1 MNDDD
6 LKHVSVPKADDPNNV
21 KAGKTIRDV
30 GKVAKAAG
38 DKYAANPEANPVYRV
53 GAKVG
58 GEVADKVAGKI
69 ADKVEG
75 GPDNHVSMPKASPQ
89 AQQDTN
95 ELNVNGDPHS
105 ARNEADRDTAQYA
118 KDNNGARL
126 GSMDDVHIPKANNPF
141 VQDPHA
147 ARDAADDAT
156 KQYADDNKDKDD
168 SDDDQNN
175 DDQDDQNHDTD
186 DQDKDDQNDQDKS
199 NGDESDDNKEGSDE
213 SSDDHIKL
221 NTDQDDPT
229 GGKDLDDGETK
240 IGAKGPAEP
249 AENSKT
255 LDEAGDNPIK
265 KAAGNLGDDEG
276 AATSTGAEAAEGAEG
291 STGME
296 VAKAGA
302 DSAGGSTKK
311 SLIVEG
317 AKAGLI
323 EGGKLAALYA
333 AGKLFDKAME
343 MLGLGINGASA
354 AVQSAIVN
362 SPVGQALN
370 GIHAAAQNVG
380 NFIHGIGNG
389 IGNAAHAIGHGIGQ
403 IGHGIAQAGHGIANA
418 AGHVASGIAH
428 VTNNAINSVASVFT
442 GHTVQAATISTAT
455 VVHAGQGLCA
465 TAAIMGVGYGLTFFN
480 SGQRDYTQPP
490 ACQTLV
496 DNAETGAGKVNANQT
511 EEKNA
516 KMAYSLFK
524 TYGMSDAAV
533 AGILGNWTVESHI
546 DPTILEGFSGIEMYH
561 IGPRKK
567 AALAHLSSYAK
578 KCAAAAGGNYSGYGK
593 CPGLGLG
600 QWTSDRGL
608 ALMAFAK
615 KMGGDHH
622 WYDMD
627 VQLAWVLAE
636 PQSSHGRLN
645 LKKYG
650 KHTDV
655 DDATRDW
662 FLNWEGIDNGTLPQ
676 RQAAAHAWIK
686 KMKGWK
692 VNNTEANNI
701 LSMAKKMG
709 SKATEVAVNDAAN
722 NCARSIQGVDNSSLI
737 WAALSFAWDS
747 NKLATGNNGTPLYQ
761 KVHKGIFP
769 GDPHFQS
776 CDRVVAS
783 AVRWSGTDIKY
794 PAGSTSEQYKHDMT
808 DSHWKKVGTS
818 NSMHYSELKP
828 GDIFL
833 ANGVHTFLYVGNPA
847 VKESI
852 KRNMHSKDKTPANGD
867 EVDGSLNQRS
877 AGIGVDAK
885 YSIQHGDGNTYTIFR
900 NKKNDKSKKYASVAK
915 MPSKADD

>member
-1 MNDDD
+1 MNDDGLDD
-6 LKHVSVPKADDPNNV
+6 LKHVSIPKADDPNNA
-21 KAGKTIRDV
+21 KAGEIIRD
-30 GKVAKAAG
+30 GGEVAKVAG
-38 DKYAANPEANPVYRV
+38 DKYATNSAS
-53 GAKVG
+53 
-58 GEVADKVAGKI
+58 KI
-69 ADKVEG
+69 ADKVED
-75 GPDNHVSMPKASPQ
+75 GPNNHVSIPKASQQ
-89 AQQDTN
+89 AQKDTN
-95 ELNVNGDPHS
+95 DLNAESDPHA
-105 ARNEADRDTAQYA
+105 ARNESDRDTAQYA

-126 GSMDDVHIPKANNPF
+126 GSMDNVHIPKVSNSF
-141 VQDPHA
+141 MQDPHA

-156 KQYADDNKDKDD
+156 KQYADDNDKNDDNDNHDDDDRADDQDRDDQDHDDSDKDD
-168 SDDDQNN
+168 SDDNN
-175 DDQDDQNHDTD
+175 
-186 DQDKDDQNDQDKS
+186 S
-199 NGDESDDNKEGSDE
+199 SDDTNEGIEKSDE
-213 SSDDHIKL
+213 SAGDDHTSL
-221 NTDQDDPT
+221 NTKQDDPT
-229 GGKDLDDGETK
+229 GGKDLDDTDTGL
-240 IGAKGPAEP
+240 GAKGPAKP

-276 AATSTGAEAAEGAEG
+276 AATSTGAEVAEGAGG

-296 VAKAGA
+296 VAKAGV
-302 DSAGGSTKK
+302 DSASGNAKK

-370 GIHAAAQNVG
+370 GIHAAVQNVG

-403 IGHGIAQAGHGIANA
+403 IGHGIANAVGHA
-418 AGHVASGIAH
+418 ASGIAH
-428 VTNNAINSVASVFT
+428 VTNNAINSVASFFT

-465 TAAIMGVGYGLTFFN
+465 TAAIIGVGYGLTFFN

-490 ACQTLV
+490 ACQALV

-567 AALAHLSSYAK
+567 AALAHLGSYARK
-578 KCAAAAGGNYSGYGK
+578 VAAAAGGNYSAYGK

-600 QWTSDRGL
+600 QWTSGRGL

-636 PQSSHGRLN
+636 PQSAHGRLN

-676 RQAAAHAWIK
+676 RQAAAHMWIK

-747 NKLATGNNGTPLYQ
+747 DKLATGNNGTPLYQ

-769 GDPHFQS
+769 GDPYFQS

-833 ANGVHTFLYVGNPA
+833 ANGVHTFLYVGNAA

-900 NKKNDKSKKYASVAK
+900 NKKDDKSKKYASVAK